1 MRQVTRVPGGGGGGR
16 HAVHTVGHRIDV
28 TGFYPE
34 SVTTLAAVP
43 KAIWPLALGH
53 LATEFGSPGGLQWV
67 KYYHPQPAG
76 EGGVQNFKNQML
88 KLTSC
93 QVYKVKTQLD
103 VTKEI
108 LRKWPARESM
118 VRGIE
123 VHRFVALCN
132 LFKTVTKF
140 DHTG

>member
-1 MRQVTRVPGGGGGGR
+1 MGKVLPPPACGG
-16 HAVHTVGHRIDV
+16 
-28 TGFYPE
+28 
-34 SVTTLAAVP
+34 
-43 KAIWPLALGH
+43 
-53 LATEFGSPGGLQWV
+53 
-67 KYYHPQPAG
+67 
-76 EGGVQNFKNQML
+76 GGVQNFMNQML